1 MLSSDAWVP
10 GYCNFI
16 RTDIIRTQKCHKS
29 LIYVQTIQGNTK
41 FIETTCPFGI
51 DEDAFWS
58 FSIGSNEFLP
68 TSLLIM
74 CISVDL
80 TGGGGGLSRL
90 LLFLSIGGGGIGGA
104 TNCPGYLK
112 SYCS

>member
-1 MLSSDAWVP
+1 MV
-10 GYCNFI
+10 
-16 RTDIIRTQKCHKS
+16 
-29 LIYVQTIQGNTK
+29 
-41 FIETTCPFGI
+41 IERIKTTCPFGI
-51 DEDAFWS
+51 DDDVLWS
-58 FSIGSNEFLP
+58 LSIGSNEFLQS
-68 TSLLIM
+68 SLLFM

-104 TNCPGYLK
+104 TNWPGYLK